1 MPVHLLILT
10 SCCNLLQATQSPLF
24 HSTGF
29 ITRSTLLKKRVV
41 GSLCQST
48 CRYLHLVHLRQVHQQ
63 QAKSTSKCRSKSS
76 LSKPFKE
83 ASLQHSGVAISFK
96 CFVKL
101 IALLLELVALLFC
114 TLHPYCHHCVFT
126 YTVKMPVLHLSIVTQ
141 TLTLTNCAANHTPEP
156 SLGNYF
162 WNHPGSHYKHA

>member
-1 MPVHLLILT
+1 MTALASYL
-10 SCCNLLQATQSPLF
+10 
-24 HSTGF
+24 
-29 ITRSTLLKKRVV
+29 V
-41 GSLCQST
+41 GRNKSLCQST
-48 CRYLHLVHLRQVHQQ
+48 CRYLHLVRLRQVHQQ

-101 IALLLELVALLFC
+101 IALLSELCSSFFC

-141 TLTLTNCAANHTPEP
+141 DNDTDKLRGEP
-156 SLGNYF
+156 HSGTQSRELF
-162 WNHPGSHYKHA
+162 WNHPGSHYRHA